1 MVSHSKYRPTP
12 WWPSRCTLS
21 LSLTPSPKPDPYAL
35 PLSLSLKPTP
45 HQPSNPTPHQVA
57 IKLHA
62 KAGTF
67 VKELKFLRL
76 LRSEYVVP
84 QP

>member
-1 MVSHSKYRPTP
+1 M
-12 WWPSRCTLS
+12 
-21 LSLTPSPKPDPYAL
+21 
-35 PLSLSLKPTP
+35 
-45 HQPSNPTPHQVA
+45 A

-62 KAGTF
+62 KASTF

-84 QP
+84 LIDHYEDEQPCLILKAGYTYYAYTYHHGYAYHHGDTYHGYT

>member
-1 MVSHSKYRPTP
+1 M
-12 WWPSRCTLS
+12 
-21 LSLTPSPKPDPYAL
+21 PYPCA
-35 PLSLSLKPTP
+35 SASNPTP